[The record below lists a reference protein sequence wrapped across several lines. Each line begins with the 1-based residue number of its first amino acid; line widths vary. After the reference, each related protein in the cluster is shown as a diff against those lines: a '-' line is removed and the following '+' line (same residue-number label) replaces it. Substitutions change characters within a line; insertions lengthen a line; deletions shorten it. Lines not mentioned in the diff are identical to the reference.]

1 MELFIENLQNN
12 INVDNNNLNFITNHN
27 KNQIELT
34 DEESVHVK
42 KGSGNYNCQYNCYF
56 VIEFDNTTAW
66 VWSKD
71 IDLKVTIGSSDG
83 SIKTL
88 KLVDSIEQTDS
99 NQRNVICL
107 TEETYK
113 PVLNKE
119 IIEIRGLKYNTK
131 LMFFLKKDDTISYEF
146 NVTNLNTID
155 YKTYYQINY
164 LDLLKEL
171 MTNNN
176 DKNELLKLRE
186 KLLIQDNI

>member
-71 IDLKVTIGSSDG
+71 IDLTSRSPNAKQHTWMSS
-83 SIKTL
+83 
-88 KLVDSIEQTDS
+88 
-99 NQRNVICL
+99 
-107 TEETYK
+107 
-113 PVLNKE
+113 PA
-119 IIEIRGLKYNTK
+119 
-131 LMFFLKKDDTISYEF
+131 
-146 NVTNLNTID
+146 NLPRSQQVPIPT
-155 YKTYYQINY
+155 Q
-164 LDLLKEL
+164 EV
-171 MTNNN
+171 
-176 DKNELLKLRE
+176 
-186 KLLIQDNI
+186 